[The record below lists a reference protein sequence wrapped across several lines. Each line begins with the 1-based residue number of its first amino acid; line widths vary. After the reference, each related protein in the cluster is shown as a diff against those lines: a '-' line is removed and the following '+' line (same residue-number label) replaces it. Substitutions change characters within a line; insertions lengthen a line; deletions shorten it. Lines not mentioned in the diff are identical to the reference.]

1 MTVSIKQIA
10 EASNVSM
17 TTVSRVL
24 RGQGEI
30 SAGTRARVEEAARKL
45 KYRPNL
51 LVKGI
56 QTGHTQTI
64 GVLMSPGDPFLAQI
78 LTGIVDALAE
88 ADHAPIVLRACK
100 DPAGYHGP
108 NELEQIHRL
117 VDRRVDGVILRPVED
132 AASDDYLKE
141 IWERELPLVAVDR
154 QLAYSHADF
163 VGSDD
168 RGGATQAAEHLLQR
182 GHRRLGHISG
192 PSFAS
197 TGRDRREAFLAAVA
211 ACPGAT
217 CQTLEDSTFSDGY
230 YQALELLKR
239 SDRPTA
245 LFAGNDLIAEGI
257 YRATA
262 ELGLRIPHDLS
273 VVGFC
278 DMDFARWMRPM
289 LTTIRQD
296 ARQIGREAAILIV
309 KRIAGEFSRND
320 VQTIRVPT
328 ELIVRESTAPCAP

>member
-30 SAGTRARVEEAARKL
+30 SDATRARVEAAARKL

-56 QTGHTQTI
+56 QTGRTQTI
-64 GVLMSPGDPFLAQI
+64 GVLLSPEDAFLGHI
-78 LTGIVDALAE
+78 LGGILDTLSE
-88 ADHAPIVLRACK
+88 ADHAPIVLRTRK
-100 DPAGYHGP
+100 DSLGYHGLT
-108 NELEQIHRL
+108 ELEQIHRL

-141 IWERELPLVAVDR
+141 IWERDLPLIAVDR
-154 QLAYSHADF
+154 QLPYSHADF

-168 RGGATQAAEHLLQR
+168 RDGAQQAAEYLLNL

-192 PSFAS
+192 PIFTS
-197 TGRDRREAFLAAVA
+197 TGRDRHEAFLETIAQ
-211 ACPGAT
+211 CPGAICHT
-217 CQTLEDSTFSDGY
+217 REDLTFAQGY
-230 YQALELLKR
+230 TQAIELLKLPN
-239 SDRPTA
+239 RPTA
-245 LFAGNDLIAEGI
+245 IFAGNDLIAEGI
-257 YRATA
+257 YRAVS
-262 ELGLRIPHDLS
+262 ELGLKIPQDLS

-278 DMDFARWMRPM
+278 DMAFARWMQPM

-296 ARQIGREAAILIV
+296 GVLIGQRAAELMV
-309 KRIAGEFSRND
+309 QRVSGELEKD
-320 VQTIRVPT
+320 EVQAIRVAT
-328 ELIVRESTAPCAP
+328 KLIVRESTAAI